1 MTFKA
6 KKIKDLKFYPLTP
19 RRWKDL
25 VTLFGERGACG
36 GCWCMWWRLSR
47 TVFNQKK
54 GEGNKKA
61 LKKIVDSGEIPGVLA
76 YSENEPVGWCAVT
89 PRERY
94 PSLER
99 SRILKRV
106 DDQPVWS
113 VVCLFIDKSYR
124 LKGVSVELL
133 KAVVEYAE
141 KNGAKIIEAYPVEP
155 KKEKMP
161 DLFAYHGLASAFR
174 RVGFTEVL
182 RRSETRP
189 IMRCFL
195 KGRKT
200 KGKR

>member
-1 MTFKA
+1 MSFKA
-6 KKIKDLKFYPLTP
+6 KEIKDLKFYPLTP
-19 RRWKDL
+19 GRWKDL

-47 TVFNQKK
+47 SVFNQKK

-61 LKKIVDSGEIPGVLA
+61 LKKIVDSGEIPGLLA
-76 YSENEPVGWCAVT
+76 YSENEPVGWCAVA

-133 KAVVEYAE
+133 KAAVKYAE
-141 KNGAKIIEAYPVEP
+141 KNGAKIIEGYPVEP
-155 KKEKMP
+155 KKDKIP
-161 DLFAYHGLASAFR
+161 DLFAFHGLASAFR

-189 IMRCFL
+189 IMRHSL